1 MERELYQLVAITNN
15 NMEYVVELENKNK
28 NNRGKLEFIDN
39 GTTRSRFKN
48 EGDLAKYLFD
58 AGKIP
63 TTKVNFAIK
72 YNNKGPKYLPVIFND
87 DELRY
92 VSKNVEDKN
101 IFSDYVFHFLKLLE
115 VALSDSV
122 FYNYLIR
129 INSRNERENGNG
141 NYINQKLIT
150 SIIEYY
156 NQYIKT
162 NNIDANKADLQY
174 SILKEL
180 YNYKQLRTLRMFYL
194 NYKNTL
200 QKENNVFNTKEV
212 NKTRI
217 EDMPDIPDDLENAYR
232 YEGMDGVYA
241 IADLDDLI
249 SSGVK
254 FK

>member
-15 NMEYVVELENKNK
+15 NMEYVVELNNENK

-39 GTTRSRFKN
+39 GTARFEN
-48 EGDLAKYLFD
+48 ELSLAKYLYN

-63 TTKVNFAIK
+63 TQKVGFAIK
-72 YNNKGPKYLPVIFND
+72 YNNKGAKYLPLIFND
-87 DELRY
+87 KELTY
-92 VSKNVEDKN
+92 VSKNVGDN
-101 IFSDYVFHFLKLLE
+101 DVYNDYVFHFLKLLE
-115 VALSDSV
+115 VSLSDSV

-129 INSRNERENGNG
+129 INSRNEREARNG

-156 NQYIKT
+156 NTYIRT
-162 NNIDANKADLQY
+162 NNIDENKADLQY

-194 NYKNTL
+194 NYKNVMK
-200 QKENNVFNTKEV
+200 KENDIIPTKDV
-212 NKTRI
+212 NKENI
-217 EDMPDIPDDLENAYR
+217 EEMPDIPDHIDYAYKNG
-232 YEGMDGVYA
+232 GMDEVYSV
-241 IADLDDLI
+241 ADLDDLI
-249 SSGVK
+249 ANGVK

>member
-1 MERELYQLVAITNN
+1 MERELYQLVAITKN
-15 NMEYVVELENKNK
+15 NMEYVVELKNENKK
-28 NNRGKLEFIDN
+28 NRGKLEFIDN
-39 GTTRSRFKN
+39 GTTRFKN
-48 EGDLAKYLFD
+48 EESLAEYLYN

-63 TTKVNFAIK
+63 TKEVIFAIK
-72 YNNKGPKYLPVIFND
+72 YNNKGAKYLPLIFND
-87 DELRY
+87 KELTY
-92 VSKNVEDKN
+92 VSKNVANDDV
-101 IFSDYVFHFLKLLE
+101 FPDYVFHFLKLLE
-115 VALSDSV
+115 VSLSDPV

-129 INSRNERENGNG
+129 INSRNEREVRNG

-156 NQYIKT
+156 NTYIKT
-162 NNIDANKADLQY
+162 NNIDENRADLQY

-194 NYKNTL
+194 NYKNIIK
-200 QKENNVFNTKEV
+200 KENDIIPAKDV
-212 NKTRI
+212 NKTNI
-217 EDMPDIPDDLENAYR
+217 EEMPDIPEDLDYAYKNG
-232 YEGMDGVYA
+232 GMDEVYN

>member
-15 NMEYVVELENKNK
+15 NMEYVVELNNENK
-28 NNRGKLEFIDN
+28 NNRGKLEFIDS
-39 GTTRSRFKN
+39 GTARFKDQ
-48 EGDLAKYLFD
+48 ESLAKYLYN

-63 TTKVNFAIK
+63 TTEVSFAIK
-72 YNNKGPKYLPVIFND
+72 YNNKGPKYLPVIFSD
-87 DELRY
+87 KELAY
-92 VSKNVEDKN
+92 VSKNVGDN
-101 IFSDYVFHFLKLLE
+101 DVYNDYVFHFLKLLE
-115 VALSDSV
+115 ISLSDQV

-129 INSRNERENGNG
+129 INSRNEREARNG

-156 NQYIKT
+156 NTYIKT

-180 YNYKQLRTLRMFYL
+180 YNYKQLRTIRMFYL
-194 NYKNTL
+194 NYKNVMK
-200 QKENNVFNTKEV
+200 KENDIIPTKDV
-212 NKTRI
+212 NKTNI
-217 EDMPDIPDDLENAYR
+217 EEMPDIPEDIDYAYKNG
-232 YEGMDGVYA
+232 GMDEVYS

-249 SSGVK
+249 ANGVK